1 MHKSDSLYKE
11 AWKKLKK
18 DKVSRIGMAFILT
31 MIFVALLGPIIRP
44 DNTPNAD
51 QQILQLKSKSPGF
64 TIDLLNKA
72 RNAEPRSS
80 NMFKTIFFGK
90 ESEFAQAIPFMDYW
104 FKDDQIYLSRY
115 MGSETLTD
123 TISEHLCD
131 VLYPLAYDE
140 KVDFD
145 GTSFSGTTIS
155 GEKFSITKEEAIA
168 KIEKNHIDSQTFL
181 LGTDRNGRDFLSRIM
196 AGTRVSLGVGFIA
209 VIISV
214 FLGVFLGAL
223 AGFFGGWVDNA
234 ITWVISVFWS
244 IPALLLVIAITLSLG
259 KGVEVV
265 FIAVGL
271 TMWVEV
277 ARIVRG
283 QFLSLSQFEFVEAGR
298 ALGFKKRR
306 IIFKHILPNTVGPII
321 VVSVSNFATAILLE
335 AGLSFLGL
343 GAQPPQASWGE
354 MVGTYSGYL
363 VGDNPHLAIIPGL
376 AIVLTVIAFFML
388 GNGLRDAFDVRDNKE

>member
-1 MHKSDSLYKE
+1 MQKSDSLYKE

-18 DKVSRIGMAFILT
+18 DKVSKVGMGFILS
-31 MIFVALLGPIIRP
+31 MILIALLGPIIRP

-51 QQILQLKSKSPGF
+51 QQILQLKAKSPGF
-64 TIDLLNKA
+64 SIDMLNKA
-72 RNAEPRSS
+72 RNAEARSS
-80 NMFKTIFFGK
+80 NIFKTIFFGK
-90 ESEFAQAIPFMDYW
+90 ESEYAQPIPFLDYW
-104 FKDDQIYLSRY
+104 FKDDQIFLLRY

-123 TISEHLCD
+123 TISEHICD

-140 KVDFD
+140 KIEFD
-145 GTSFSGTTIS
+145 GEAFSGQTIS
-155 GEKFSITKEEAIA
+155 GESFKITKEEAIDRI
-168 KIEKNHIDSQTFL
+168 KSDHIESRTFL

-209 VIISV
+209 VVISV

-223 AGFFGGWVDNA
+223 AGFFGGWVDNV

-277 ARIVRG
+277 ARLVRG
-283 QFLSLSQFEFVEAGR
+283 QVMSLREKEFIEAGHS
-298 ALGFKKRR
+298 LGFHHFR
-306 IIFKHILPNTVGPII
+306 IIFIHILPNIMGPLI
-321 VVSVSNFATAILLE
+321 VIATANFAAAVLIE
-335 AGLSFLGL
+335 AGLSFLGI
-343 GAQPPQASWGE
+343 GVQSPTPSWGMMLKE
-354 MVGTYSGYL
+354 HKNYITSA
-363 VGDNPHLAIIPGL
+363 DKAFLAIIPGI
-376 AIVLTVIAFFML
+376 AIAIMVYTINLL
-388 GNGLRDAFDVRDNKE
+388 GNGLRDAFDVRSK

>member
-1 MHKSDSLYKE
+1 MQKSDSLYKE

-18 DKVSRIGMAFILT
+18 DNVSRIGMGVILL
-31 MIFVALLGPIIRP
+31 MIFVAIMGPLIRP

-51 QQILQLKSKSPGF
+51 QQVLQLKSKSPGF
-64 TIDLLNKA
+64 SIDMLYKI

-80 NMFKTIFFGK
+80 NVFSTIIFGK
-90 ESEFAQAIPFMDYW
+90 ESEYAQPIPLMSYW
-104 FKDDQIYLSRY
+104 FEADQIFMVRY

-123 TISEHLCD
+123 TISENLCN
-131 VLYPLAYDE
+131 VLYPISYDQ
-140 KVDFD
+140 KIAFD
-145 GTSFSGTTIS
+145 GKVLKGKTIT
-155 GEKFSITKEEAIA
+155 GEDIEISREEAI
-168 KIEKNHIDSQTFL
+168 KEIEDHHIKSKTFL

-209 VIISV
+209 VIISIL
-214 FLGVFLGAL
+214 LGIVLGAL
-223 AGFFGGWVDNA
+223 AGFYGGWVDNA

-298 ALGFKKRR
+298 ALGFKQNR

-363 VGDNPHLAIIPGL
+363 VGDNPHLAILPGL
-376 AIVLTVIAFFML
+376 AIVITVIAFFML
-388 GNGLRDAFDVRDNKE
+388 GNGLRDAFDVRDSKD